1 MTEIPSF
8 GWYQADS
15 QAIAYRPN
23 DDAWRAGIVKD
34 ILRTRGGNVLVA
46 AQSGGVWSVG
56 EGGTGLCVLD
66 CDHPDMWCLEQGTLG
81 HEHCYAGSDTL
92 YETDVTDGLPLLSW
106 VDLDPRDPTNRQ
118 LGPVFKVVVLR
129 SLGIVVFGGGF
140 GVFWS
145 PIPAVQQAGC
155 LGALF
160 GAKPSRGTYTWTQAN
175 GLPSCKFSGLVEG
188 PTGKRDRPTVVAAA
202 WGDGDPK
209 SDNWGIFVGDW
220 GVDGNLHFTR
230 AASLDAIDV
239 HSMTYTVVAAHDDD
253 RRRMY
258 ATAANRNGNL
268 LALLRSDDGG
278 ENWKK
283 LDGTFNN
290 PTGDRTNVYDTCINQ
305 GNDWGRPC
313 NALGAGLSRGQQR
326 VALGWR
332 AGPLLSGDGGD
343 TFTYVNSDAEPHLHP
358 DFHCMRFGRFGDTEE
373 LFIGSDGGIALTAD
387 FGGSYT
393 STFARELLNLQLLG
407 NTASREW
414 YGGLGLSAHNPGVV
428 GTGTQDNGNLISD
441 LTAGNGWSFVE
452 GGDGRIVTFLANDAI
467 VHYFGDDD
475 QARLARWTGT
485 AMQDRGVIPYYQE
498 RVMRSIIVERVE
510 QPQWRDPDG
519 RLMYAVGGLQSW
531 VYGLVGDAN
540 GDNTHWEYIAG
551 LPIGLQS
558 VWGVSSR
565 TGDYVLAGTVG
576 GRIFRVNP
584 SDDLDVQE
592 QTVAPLAGKEYDPTK
607 IVHRIVIADPR
618 LAFASFN
625 NSDGSSGAVLR
636 WDGAVWSTVAA
647 GFPNE
652 FVYAMEIDVVDG
664 DPVVYVA
671 TDAKVYASG
680 DRGDHWRDVS
690 SGLPRRPH
698 CSDLRLVQNG
708 DGTQLYL
715 STFGRSLWRADLLT
729 AIRVQPR

>member
-1 MTEIPSF
+1 
-8 GWYQADS
+8 
-15 QAIAYRPN
+15 
-23 DDAWRAGIVKD
+23 
-34 ILRTRGGNVLVA
+34 
-46 AQSGGVWSVG
+46 
-56 EGGTGLCVLD
+56 
-66 CDHPDMWCLEQGTLG
+66 
-81 HEHCYAGSDTL
+81 
-92 YETDVTDGLPLLSW
+92 
-106 VDLDPRDPTNRQ
+106 
-118 LGPVFKVVVLR
+118 
-129 SLGIVVFGGGF
+129 
-140 GVFWS
+140 
-145 PIPAVQQAGC
+145 
-155 LGALF
+155 
-160 GAKPSRGTYTWTQAN
+160 
-175 GLPSCKFSGLVEG
+175 
-188 PTGKRDRPTVVAAA
+188 
-202 WGDGDPK
+202 
-209 SDNWGIFVGDW
+209 
-220 GVDGNLHFTR
+220 
-230 AASLDAIDV
+230 
-239 HSMTYTVVAAHDDD
+239 
-253 RRRMY
+253 
-258 ATAANRNGNL
+258 
-268 LALLRSDDGG
+268 
-278 ENWKK
+278 
-283 LDGTFNN
+283 
-290 PTGDRTNVYDTCINQ
+290 
-305 GNDWGRPC
+305 
-313 NALGAGLSRGQQR
+313 
-326 VALGWR
+326 
-332 AGPLLSGDGGD
+332 
-343 TFTYVNSDAEPHLHP
+343 
-358 DFHCMRFGRFGDTEE
+358 
-373 LFIGSDGGIALTAD
+373 
-387 FGGSYT
+387 
-393 STFARELLNLQLLG
+393 
-407 NTASREW
+407 
-414 YGGLGLSAHNPGVV
+414 
-428 GTGTQDNGNLISD
+428 
-441 LTAGNGWSFVE
+441 
-452 GGDGRIVTFLANDAI
+452 VTFLANEAV